1 MIVQLTG
8 SLIEVTPSVIVLDVN
23 GVGYELRCSAMTAA
37 SVPAVGT
44 SGVTLLAR
52 LAVRENSMTL
62 FGFAS
67 REERTLFD
75 RLVSVSGVG
84 PSLALSVLSTF
95 TPSVFAGIVA
105 TNDATRMAT
114 VPGVGKKTANR
125 LLVELQSVFA
135 SDAELRGL
143 VASSAASG
151 DGAAIALTASS
162 IESDVQAAL
171 LSMGF
176 TPQEVE
182 LALEGYEQADAT
194 TVEQIV
200 AYALRR
206 LGGKA

>member
-8 SLIEVTPSVIVLDVN
+8 SLIEVTPSVLVLDVN
-23 GVGYELRCSAMTAA
+23 GVGYELRCSAMTAS

-44 SGVTLLAR
+44 SGVTLLTR

-75 RLVSVSGVG
+75 RLIAVSGVG

-95 TPSVFAGIVA
+95 TPATCAVVVA

-114 VPGVGKKTANR
+114 VPGVGKKTATR

-135 SDAELRGL
+135 SDVELRGL
-143 VASSAASG
+143 VTSAGVTDDVATPPLTGSS
-151 DGAAIALTASS
+151 L
-162 IESDVQAAL
+162 ESDVQAAL

-176 TPQEVE
+176 TPQEVD
-182 LALEGYEQADAT
+182 LALDGYEQAGAA

>member
-8 SLIEVTPSVIVLDVN
+8 SLIEVTPSVLVLDVN

-44 SGVTLLAR
+44 SGVTLLTR

-75 RLVSVSGVG
+75 RLIAVSGVG

-95 TPSVFAGIVA
+95 TPATCAAVVA

-114 VPGVGKKTANR
+114 VPGVGKKTATR

-135 SDAELRGL
+135 SDVELRGL
-143 VASSAASG
+143 VTSAGVTDDVATPSLTGSS
-151 DGAAIALTASS
+151 L
-162 IESDVQAAL
+162 ESDVQAAL

-182 LALEGYEQADAT
+182 LALDGYEQAGAA

>member
-8 SLIEVTPSVIVLDVN
+8 SLIEVTPSVLVLDVN

-44 SGVTLLAR
+44 SGVTLLTR

-75 RLVSVSGVG
+75 RLIAVSGVG

-95 TPSVFAGIVA
+95 TPAACAAIVA

-114 VPGVGKKTANR
+114 VPGVGKKTATR

-135 SDAELRGL
+135 SDVELRGL
-143 VASSAASG
+143 VTSAGVTDDVATPSLTGSS
-151 DGAAIALTASS
+151 L
-162 IESDVQAAL
+162 ESDVQAAL

-182 LALEGYEQADAT
+182 LALDGYEQAGAA

>member
-8 SLIEVTPSVIVLDVN
+8 SLIEVTPSVLVLDVN

-37 SVPAVGT
+37 SVPAIGT
-44 SGVTLLAR
+44 SGVTLLTR

-75 RLVSVSGVG
+75 RLIAVSGVG

-95 TPSVFAGIVA
+95 TPATCAVVVA

-114 VPGVGKKTANR
+114 VPGVGKKTATR

-135 SDAELRGL
+135 SDVELRGL
-143 VASSAASG
+143 VTSAGVTDDVATPSLTGSS
-151 DGAAIALTASS
+151 L
-162 IESDVQAAL
+162 ESDVQAAL

-182 LALEGYEQADAT
+182 LALDGYEQAGAA

>member
-8 SLIEVTPSVIVLDVN
+8 SLIEVTPSVLVLDVN

-44 SGVTLLAR
+44 SGVTLLTR

-75 RLVSVSGVG
+75 RLIAVSGVG

-95 TPSVFAGIVA
+95 TPATCAVVVA

-114 VPGVGKKTANR
+114 VPGVGKKTATR

-135 SDAELRGL
+135 SDVELRGL
-143 VASSAASG
+143 VTSAGVTDDVATPSLTGSS
-151 DGAAIALTASS
+151 L
-162 IESDVQAAL
+162 ESDVQAAL

-182 LALEGYEQADAT
+182 LALDGYEQAGAA